1 MSYLV
6 IGYQVKIG
14 SMKKNGEDISWNNRV
29 VRFITDVGCDSENV
43 GFSPFEFSFKLEEL
57 SKILNVQ
64 PNLVNDA
71 LNQLLQKEV
80 YVNFAPVN
88 GELKVKSFGLKNK
101 S

>member
-14 SMKKNGEDISWNNRV
+14 NMTKNGEAISWNNRV
-29 VRFITDVGCDSENV
+29 VRFITDVGSDSENV
-43 GFSPFEFSFKLEEL
+43 GFAPFEFSFKIDEL

-80 YVNFAPVN
+80 YVNFAPV
-88 GELKVKSFGLKNK
+88 KAD
-101 S
+101 